1 MKYKNEIYKSNIFS
15 IGIMILKLV
24 YLLNEN
30 NLYKYK

>member
-15 IGIMILKLV
+15 IGIMILKIV